1 MKVCTRIKSFIN
13 NLYYINHKKQDM
25 IKKFKNFDAGE
36 FLNKKKTLKESVEP
50 VENEDITMEVPEDD
64 PDDIPEDEVIF
75 GTPVYKD
82 KYLLKISHIVGRK
95 LKSAGLGNFGVAYNV
110 VYLNNIPGVRLYEKD
125 GIRSIV

>member
-1 MKVCTRIKSFIN
+1 
-13 NLYYINHKKQDM
+13 M
-25 IKKFKNFDAGE
+25 IKIFKNFDAGE

-50 VENEDITMEVPEDD
+50 VENEDRTMEVPEED

-110 VYLNNIPGVRLYEKD
+110 VYLNNILGVRF
-125 GIRSIV
+125 